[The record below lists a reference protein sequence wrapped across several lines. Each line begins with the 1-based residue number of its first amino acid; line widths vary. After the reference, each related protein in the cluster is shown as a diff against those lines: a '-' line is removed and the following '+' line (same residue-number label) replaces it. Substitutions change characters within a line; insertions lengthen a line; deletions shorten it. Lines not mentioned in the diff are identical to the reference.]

1 MDFTFPRLNEVA
13 PNGSVVQ
20 SAVLEGKWRV
30 STPAG
35 MLNNADQQFVLAM
48 PLFSGNATAVVV
60 TMALFEQLRT
70 TSFANA
76 TIALRP
82 ELAKLSLLISGW
94 PWLSSDNFLEVA
106 FSIDPAFSSAR
117 SLTAADDPDVPAGV
131 TVYELLGQHGGH
143 VESTIRVLNVAE
155 VAHHDAANPVTT
167 TVDTES
173 LVNSGT
179 SELVLRF
186 PYFNSSTLIHDPGTA
201 SAQFTSQ
208 PECC

>member
-35 MLNNADQQFVLAM
+35 IHNNSDQQFVLKA
-48 PLFSGNATAVVV
+48 PLFQGNATAVVV
-60 TMALFEQLRT
+60 TMALFEQPRT

-82 ELAKLSLLISGW
+82 ELAKLSLQISGW

-117 SLTAADDPDVPAGV
+117 SLTAADDPDVPARV